1 MRRRADAS
9 PTVFTRGLS
18 AIRHPSGVRVIS
30 RETTR
35 ELGPSDDEAALFCLL
50 ADEIAAE
57 RIQDVQRVVLDW
69 RDDGCHLLVHSSS
82 FVLLQ
87 PVVAG
92 P

>member
-1 MRRRADAS
+1 MLARE
-9 PTVFTRGLS
+9 LN

-30 RETTR
+30 RQTTR
-35 ELGPSDDEAALFCLL
+35 ELGPSDDEATLFRLL

-57 RIQDVQRVVLDW
+57 RIQDVQHVVLDW
-69 RDDGCHLLVHSSS
+69 RDDGCHLLVHCNS

-87 PVVAG
+87 PVIAG